1 MQELGRVFSHCDCGR
16 NFREWIYD
24 DDPKPYESCGNG
36 AAMRISIDGFTAQNI
51 QAVSCRE

>member
-36 AAMRISIDGFTAQNI
+36 AAMCISIDGFTAQNI
-51 QAVSCRE
+51 